1 VCSTL
6 GKKISSLLEETAREL
21 ESRSDGCSVN
31 TGFSGDTELL
41 FVHETKHF
49 AERKQERGVPDLD
62 YKRVLKYGE
71 KRTFRQDIVKYCLEV
86 CVCACV
92 FVCVCVWTCV
102 NTHTHT
108 YIQGLVVITSE
119 GGGRRHAITT
129 YKIQDWFSRGGPL
142 QATAA
147 VHFFYKI
154 LYRVED
160 SATTNFWLSTFATQ
174 PRPCAHASPART

>member
-1 VCSTL
+1 MISHSKQVRHFWDFSEFVCSTL

-41 FVHETKHF
+41 FVHETRHF

-86 CVCACV
+86 FLLYFLKYV
-92 FVCVCVWTCV
+92 F
-102 NTHTHT
+102 
-108 YIQGLVVITSE
+108 L
-119 GGGRRHAITT
+119 
-129 YKIQDWFSRGGPL
+129 
-142 QATAA
+142 
-147 VHFFYKI
+147 
-154 LYRVED
+154 
-160 SATTNFWLSTFATQ
+160 
-174 PRPCAHASPART
+174 